1 MTIDHEVGR
10 DPIFTDDQLRLV
22 VKSLSI
28 TYDALSS
35 KLNRAQG
42 RIYDETVKEFEL
54 CSEALTEARESQSK
68 RLRPVS

>member
-1 MTIDHEVGR
+1 MSKQEGR
-10 DPIFTDDQLRLV
+10 DPIFNDDQLRLV

-28 TYDALSS
+28 TYDALSA

-42 RIYDETVKEFEL
+42 RIYEETVREFEL
-54 CSEALTEARESQSK
+54 CSEALDQARHAQAT

>member
-1 MTIDHEVGR
+1 MTDQEVGR

-35 KLNRAQG
+35 KLNRATG
-42 RIYDETVKEFEL
+42 RIYDETVREFEL
-54 CSEALTEARESQSK
+54 CSEALDLARDSQHL
-68 RLRPVS
+68 RLRPVG